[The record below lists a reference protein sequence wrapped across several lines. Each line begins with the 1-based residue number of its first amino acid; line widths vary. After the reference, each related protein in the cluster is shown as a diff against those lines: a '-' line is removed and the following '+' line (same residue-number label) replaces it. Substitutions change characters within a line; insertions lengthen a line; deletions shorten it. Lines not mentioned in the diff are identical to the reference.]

1 MNPSQE
7 VNNPAD
13 LDLLPPAQV
22 NGSPPHGLSPGPI
35 PAASGNGFAPR
46 TLPSKVRK
54 GRGRLV
60 AWAVLAALILGGA
73 AGGIYFM
80 TRPPTAR
87 PDVILHKV
95 KKEDLNVTV
104 TEKGTL
110 ESAENKD
117 VVCRVRAGSKGYA
130 STINW
135 VIDDGTKVKKGDLL
149 MVLDSS
155 ALEDQLRDQRIK
167 EDNARAAHIQAE
179 KAYEIT
185 IKNNE

>member
-13 LDLLPPAQV
+13 RDLLPPAQV

-117 VVCRVRAGSKGYA
+117 VVCKVRAGTKGVA
-130 STINW
+130 TSINW
-135 VIDDGTKVKKGDLL
+135 VIDDGTKMKK
-149 MVLDSS
+149 
-155 ALEDQLRDQRIK
+155 DQLIMVRDESGLQDVLVDQK
-167 EDNARAAHIQAE
+167 VL
-179 KAYEIT
+179 
-185 IKNNE
+185 